1 MGCCFS
7 EPVEESRHA
16 VYIHPN
22 NQFYPVNTNQGQLY
36 MGPIPPQMSNPIPFY
51 PAPPAPSAPLAPL
64 APYNQPPLPYNPP
77 YPSAIPNII

>member
-22 NQFYPVNTNQGQLY
+22 NQFYPVNPSQGQLY
-36 MGPIPPQMSNPIPFY
+36 VGPIPPQTSNPIPFY
-51 PAPPAPSAPLAPL
+51 PAPSAPL
-64 APYNQPPLPYNPP
+64 APYNQPITPNPP